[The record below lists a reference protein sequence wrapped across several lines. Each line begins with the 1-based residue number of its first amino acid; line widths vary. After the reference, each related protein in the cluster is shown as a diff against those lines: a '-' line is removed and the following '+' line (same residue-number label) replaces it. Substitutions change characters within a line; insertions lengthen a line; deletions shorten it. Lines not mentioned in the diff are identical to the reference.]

1 MKKNIIIALLL
12 VLASSFLL
20 FRNYNAYKQSKDLNK
35 ENFKLIYNT
44 FEMKFIYYDIN
55 NLKSAYNYIKK
66 KDDTNKNYITKDYYM
81 SEKSGDIEY
90 SFRTPSKYYT
100 QGSLNDLNNF
110 KILKNID
117 GYIEKVYELKEN
129 EADGLFPYT
138 SNDDRVFFLKTY
150 SKKEPY
156 SIICEF
162 KDGNLIEYKNSKGAL
177 TKAVV
182 YNDLIY
188 YSNYNDESNLHDI
201 YTIDYNDYN
210 AKPVLFKKDIESSDM
225 YVLNDKIYF
234 SNNKYIYSGEDK
246 FEKASTN
253 YYDISSNTLIQLD
266 GAEDTLRLKIID
278 AKTKKNLK
286 EIKNVYGLIFD
297 KSGFVIYGDGF
308 IEEIDLKNLKV
319 K

>member
-1 MKKNIIIALLL
+1 MKKNIIIAVLL

-55 NLKSAYNYIKK
+55 NLKSAYNYIKN

-100 QGSLNDLNNF
+100 QGSLKDLNNF

-150 SKKEPY
+150 YKKEPY

-201 YTIDYNDYN
+201 YTIDYNNYN

-225 YVLNDKIYF
+225 YVLNNKIYF

-266 GAEDTLRLKIID
+266 GAGDNLRLKIID
-278 AKTKKNLK
+278 AKTKRVLK
-286 EIKNVYGLIFD
+286 ELDNICGINFNESKLIVYGNEFTQDIN
-297 KSGFVIYGDGF
+297 
-308 IEEIDLKNLKV
+308 LKNLN
-319 K
+319 